1 MSTRELRVEHDM
13 EADFGF
19 RREVEE
25 IHAELRRS
33 GRLRWRRRIR
43 DRDGVPPK
51 LRRRLLERILEE
63 AAASGEGSGTG
74 EVA

>member
-1 MSTRELRVEHDM
+1 MGV
-13 EADFGF
+13 DFEI

-25 IHAELRRS
+25 IHAELRRL

-43 DRDGVPPK
+43 DRVGVPPK
-51 LRRRLLERILEE
+51 LRRRLFERILEE
-63 AAASGEGSGTG
+63 DAASGEGSGTG